1 MTPYLLNL
9 ADLALTLCA
18 LSLGL
23 AEGNPLAAWLIRL
36 HPAVYGAVK
45 IAALPLFLWLDKHG
59 SRWSRRIVTAA
70 YVITVAN
77 NIAAIWL
84 TLRRT
89 L

>member
-1 MTPYLLNL
+1 MTAYALNL
-9 ADLALTLCA
+9 ADLALTLYA
-18 LSLGL
+18 LGL
-23 AEGNPLAAWLIRL
+23 GLEEVNPLAAWLIRL

-45 IAALPLFLWLDKHG
+45 IAALPLFLWLDRNG
-59 SRWSRRIVTAA
+59 SRWSRWTVTTA
-70 YVITVAN
+70 YAIIVAN